1 MTKITRR
8 PWTGMER
15 TFLIENYLLLS
26 DKEIGKRFGRTETA
40 IDSYRGKL
48 GLKKTNDTKF
58 KKGATSSSDPSQH
71 QAKELQSY

>member
-15 TFLIENYLLLS
+15 TFLIENYLTMS
-26 DKEIGKRFGRTETA
+26 DKEIAAILDRKPTA

-58 KKGATSSSDPSQH
+58 KKGEI
-71 QAKELQSY
+71 K